1 MLTPWVVP
9 SFVVASLW
17 QFMWQRDAGIVN
29 KLLVDYLGFVDE
41 RPTWLLG
48 ENTMWAIII
57 PSVWR
62 GIPFA
67 MLIFIAGLQA
77 IPPELH
83 EAAAIDGA
91 GPWKRFRHITL
102 PLLRPLIAI
111 QLLFGVIY
119 SAYQFA
125 IPYIMLGSN
134 PGPSADLLMTLI
146 IRQSFSNNLFGYGA
160 AVVDAP
166 DGGHVRLGRDLV
178 PGLPP
183 RPPGGQMS
191 ATTRRRWTNWGLNA
205 LAYFVLIVM
214 LAPVFWLV
222 ASSTQTTS
230 ALASGSYDLLHPTF
244 NAFSDM
250 WNAVDFERYL
260 ANSIVICSGAALFA
274 TAFASSA
281 GYALARFSFR
291 GSRTYELT
299 VVGTQ
304 LIPGSLFLLPVFLG
318 FVWLKQNTPIALLD
332 THLGLIL
339 VYTAFFTPLAIY
351 FMRAF
356 FQAIPRELEEAA
368 MVDGCTRFQAFLRV
382 VLPNATPGL
391 VATFVYAFLF
401 AWDELLF
408 ATALTE
414 HRAETIPIGIRNF
427 IGNYSEEYDQLMA
440 AGVVSTLPVIIAFF
454 ATQRWLVRGLTAG
467 AVKG

>member
-1 MLTPWVVP
+1 VP

-17 QFMWQRDAGIVN
+17 QFMWQRDAGIIN
-29 KLLVDYLGFVDE
+29 KLLVDYMGILDE

-160 AVVDAP
+160 AV
-166 DGGHVRLGRDLV
+166 
-178 PGLPP
+178 
-183 RPPGGQMS
+183 
-191 ATTRRRWTNWGLNA
+191 
-205 LAYFVLIVM
+205 
-214 LAPVFWLV
+214 
-222 ASSTQTTS
+222 ST
-230 ALASGSYDLLHPTF
+230 L
-244 NAFSDM
+244 
-250 WNAVDFERYL
+250 
-260 ANSIVICSGAALFA
+260 
-274 TAFASSA
+274 
-281 GYALARFSFR
+281 
-291 GSRTYELT
+291 
-299 VVGTQ
+299 
-304 LIPGSLFLLPVFLG
+304 
-318 FVWLKQNTPIALLD
+318 
-332 THLGLIL
+332 
-339 VYTAFFTPLAIY
+339 
-351 FMRAF
+351 
-356 FQAIPRELEEAA
+356 
-368 MVDGCTRFQAFLRV
+368 
-382 VLPNATPGL
+382 
-391 VATFVYAFLF
+391 
-401 AWDELLF
+401 
-408 ATALTE
+408 
-414 HRAETIPIGIRNF
+414 
-427 IGNYSEEYDQLMA
+427 LMA
-440 AGVVSTLPVIIAFF
+440 AMFVWVLIWYRAFRRDLQE
-454 ATQRWLVRGLTAG
+454 AR
-467 AVKG
+467 